1 MKSLSTRL
9 DFLFMHSV
17 CCYFSSHVCFLKDV
31 TTNCLVILLFC
42 CNMTGLNEK
51 KYFLMRS
58 RKYRLNKYL
67 NIRAFL
73 IILSVSFCICASRRE
88 V

>member
-9 DFLFMHSV
+9 DFLFMRSV

-31 TTNCLVILLFC
+31 TTSCLVILLFC

-73 IILSVSFCICASRRE
+73 IILSVSFCMCASRRE